1 MFAVVNNKGFLVA
14 RDFRTKPEALSW
26 IKQFDTTMRVIS
38 QDTQQFCQIERNT
51 RLAYKKI

>member
-14 RDFRTKPEALSW
+14 RDFRTEPEALSW
-26 IKQFDTTMRVIS
+26 IKQFNTPLRVIS

>member
-1 MFAVVNNKGFLVA
+1 MWAVTKNGWLVA
-14 RDFRTKPEALSW
+14 RDFRTKPEALAW
-26 IKQFDTTMRVIS
+26 TKQFNYPMQVIS